1 MDHLLREIAPIPEAA
16 WARIDEEA
24 RERLTPLLG
33 ARRVVDWAGPS
44 GWEQSSVSLGRT
56 EALAGPPGVSG
67 KSAQARQRRVLRL
80 AEVRVPFVVD
90 RDEIDDSVRG
100 ARDLE
105 FSDLDRAVREA
116 AEIENLAV
124 FHGWPDAGIEGI
136 ISSAPERGQALG
148 VTARDYPGIVAA
160 AVEQLRCAGV
170 EGPYALAVG
179 PDTHTQIME
188 TTESGYLL
196 ADHLRKILGGELVP
210 THGLDG
216 AVVLSQRGGDFKLEV
231 GQDLSVG
238 YRHHEA
244 DTVHLYLEET
254 FTFHVTEPDAAIA
267 LTS

>member
-16 WARIDEEA
+16 WKRIDEEA

-33 ARRVVDWAGPS
+33 ARRLVDWAGPS
-44 GWEQSSVSLGRT
+44 GWEHSSVSLGRT
-56 EALAGPPGVSG
+56 EALAGPPGVNA

-80 AEVRVPFVVD
+80 AEVQVPFVVA
-90 RDEIDDSVRG
+90 RDEIDDSARG

-105 FSDLDRAVREA
+105 FSDLDRAAREA

-124 FHGWPDAGIEGI
+124 FLGWPDAAIAGILP
-136 ISSAPERGQALG
+136 SAPEHGRALG
-148 VTARDYPGIVAA
+148 KNTGDYPGIVAA
-160 AVEQLRCAGV
+160 AVEKLRCAGV
-170 EGPYALAVG
+170 QGPYALAVG

-188 TTESGYLL
+188 TTKPGYLL
-196 ADHLRKILGGELVP
+196 AEHLRKILDGDLVP

-216 AVVLSQRGGDFKLEV
+216 AVVLSQRGGDFQLEV

-238 YRHHEA
+238 YRHHDA

-267 LTS
+267 LTN